1 MIYSLKQAKG
11 SAAPLDPKSLPANA
25 KLFVDIEQRP
35 DSSAAAIQKAIQSGR
50 PLAGLID
57 PAVIAVIERLSLYQ
71 EVSED
76 LAKLQK
82 SLFDESWAG
91 FLEDLKLVLSGSI
104 TGEGLRD
111 AASKFADHFY
121 RDR

>member
-1 MIYSLKQAKG
+1 M
-11 SAAPLDPKSLPANA
+11 
-25 KLFVDIEQRP
+25 
-35 DSSAAAIQKAIQSGR
+35 QKVIQSGG

-57 PAVIAVIERLSLYQ
+57 PAVKAVIERLSLYQ

-91 FLEDLKLVLSGSI
+91 FLEDLKLVLPGSI
-104 TGEGLRD
+104 TGEGLRGA
-111 AASKFADHFY
+111 AASWQTISIVTD
-121 RDR
+121 DRINQHGSQGFFRQFSGL